1 MTLHF
6 RGDVSTYTQKRAFAA
21 LQKGGT
27 WHWLLHK
34 IVSFC
39 FLLLSFWF
47 LFVMWPFLWCQKGAL
62 QTLLTSKPDG
72 WICLAWFVFFLWHSI
87 LNIEVIIDDY
97 VHDVSARKGAKR
109 LLWVGGSVLVCAVSL
124 KMISVLLA

>member
-1 MTLHF
+1 
-6 RGDVSTYTQKRAFAA
+6 
-21 LQKGGT
+21 
-27 WHWLLHK
+27 
-34 IVSFC
+34 
-39 FLLLSFWF
+39 
-47 LFVMWPFLWCQKGAL
+47 MWPFLWCQKGAL